1 METIDPYHYEY
12 GSAGLRTS
20 LADAWHGMH
29 SAGSEAALAPSANR
43 LAFADPE
50 FMMRSATRGARVQL
64 ELLKADLD
72 MAAAGVH
79 QTIVVYG
86 SARIPA
92 PDVAAESLAA
102 ARASGDAAAIAS
114 AERDVRHAR
123 YYDMAREFAR
133 LVARHSRAQPPEG
146 KLHICTGGGPGIMEA
161 ANRGASDEGEPSVGL
176 NITLPREQHP
186 NPYVTPH
193 LSFRMHYFALRKT
206 HFMLRAQAH
215 VAFPGGFGTL
225 DELFEALT
233 LVQTGKTHPAP
244 IVLVGQDY
252 WQRIINWGALV
263 EEGVIS
269 ATDLQLIHMC
279 DSAEEAWRA
288 ISARLGLHGAQKKHP
303 AAGRQDAFF

>member
-1 METIDPYHYEY
+1 MQTSNPTHYEY
-12 GSAGLRTS
+12 GSAGLRAS
-20 LADAWHGMH
+20 LADSGCALHLAD
-29 SAGSEAALAPSANR
+29 SDAALAPSASR

-50 FMMRSATRGARVQL
+50 FMMRSAARGVRVQL

-79 QTIVVYG
+79 KTIVVYG
-86 SARIPA
+86 SARTHA
-92 PDVAAESLAA
+92 PDVAAENLAA
-102 ARASGDAAAIAS
+102 ARASGDAAAIKN

-161 ANRGASDEGEPSVGL
+161 AHRGAHDEGEPSVGL
-176 NITLPREQHP
+176 NITLPHEQHP
-186 NPYVTPH
+186 NPYITPQ
-193 LSFRMHYFALRKT
+193 LSFRMHYFALRKA

-233 LVQTGKTHPAP
+233 LVQTGKVHPVP

-252 WQRIINWGALV
+252 WQRIVNWQALV
-263 EEGVIS
+263 DEGVIS
-269 ATDLQLIHMC
+269 PEDMQLIHMC
-279 DSAEEAWRA
+279 DSAPDAWHA
-288 ISARLGLHGAQKKHP
+288 ISDALGLAR
-303 AAGRQDAFF
+303 A